1 MRPLLSWL
9 TPQEREGATTSHLPN
24 AQRRLLSLVPKDK
37 LLPILSRMLDEDQ
50 FLGPYGL
57 RSLSKEHLARPY
69 RFSHGEAC
77 VWPTL
82 CIAAL
87 VCCYVGP
94 HACGCRLWVVCWHT
108 RRLHGNAQVR
118 TGRVVITHVRRQL
131 ELAWACLDAG
141 KAAPLTWLRGVVITV
156 LWHQVNF
163 LMIESLQRFDFYFGD
178 SLKVE
183 FPTGSGHKVT
193 LWQVSQLL
201 SSRLADLFRLDGDGV
216 RCVLAVMCGAAC
228 DAVAREP
235 SHATSCLPCTVL

>member
-1 MRPLLSWL
+1 MTFTSLAERVVLCGVWQVRSFVGLIPLFATLTIEEATLDKLPAFKCVGGIPYFSRCRHSTPSLTRVCADRRRRLEWFLKYRPKLVRPLLSWL

-94 HACGCRLWVVCWHT
+94 HACGCRLWVMCYQ
-108 RRLHGNAQVR
+108 AAS
-118 TGRVVITHVRRQL
+118 RQ
-131 ELAWACLDAG
+131 
-141 KAAPLTWLRGVVITV
+141 R
-156 LWHQVNF
+156 
-163 LMIESLQRFDFYFGD
+163 
-178 SLKVE
+178 
-183 FPTGSGHKVT
+183 
-193 LWQVSQLL
+193 
-201 SSRLADLFRLDGDGV
+201 SSTNRQSR
-216 RCVLAVMCGAAC
+216 
-228 DAVAREP
+228 
-235 SHATSCLPCTVL
+235 HHPCTVATRTGVGLFGCR